1 MNNNEELSISLLKS
15 LVLELMSRLDTKEV
29 YLPERNLTDKF
40 EIICKHDSFGAKFK
54 FFIVEKQ

>member
-1 MNNNEELSISLLKS
+1 MNNNEELNISLLKS

-54 FFIVEKQ
+54 FLIVEKQ